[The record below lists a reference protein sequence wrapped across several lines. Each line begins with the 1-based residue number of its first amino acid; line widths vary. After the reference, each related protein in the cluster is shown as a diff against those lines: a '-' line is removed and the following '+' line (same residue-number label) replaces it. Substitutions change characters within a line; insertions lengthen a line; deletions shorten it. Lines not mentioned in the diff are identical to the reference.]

1 MKITLVGN
9 CQTET
14 LRRILKVSLPDT
26 AVNRLTIEDA
36 LKTPPKRL
44 LDADHVLLQSHPRL
58 APLEARLRTESKLLR
73 FPNVS
78 FNGYHP
84 DMVGLRAKDGKS
96 PSLIVSNIVLW
107 SHLRGLSTQEC
118 LALFCES
125 FVSRMNYRQIF
136 EVAKAQLIKSLD
148 AHGMAGAYWFGRW
161 HSRSPFMLNVGH
173 PKLFV
178 MNDLARHLCSV
189 MGIDAR
195 RVDVSALVANQG
207 LRGEIFPTYN
217 QDRDPDNS
225 LVSPHASYVLALKC
239 LDTQAYVSRSYRM
252 LEERLP
258 DHEPNPARGE
268 IFDKALADHRA
279 ATHAAARVNPYGDL
293 PPDRYWRTGVVDSPR
308 VFLDGFSASA
318 RPVIGKQTRV
328 ATAGSCFAQHI
339 SRVLSSKGL
348 NYYVAEAAPP
358 GMSSEEAQRRS
369 YGVFSAR
376 YGNLYTARQLL
387 QLAQR
392 ALGRLQLSQD
402 VWESKDGGFLDPFR
416 PNLGETFPDRENV
429 LRSRDEHLEAVR
441 TMLGSLDVMV
451 FTLGLTESWINLDNG
466 AAYPVA
472 PGVVSRHEDYKQ
484 FAFKNFSLEEIIE
497 DMSVFLGLLAGI
509 NPNAQ
514 VILTVSPVPLV
525 ATYEPEHVLSA
536 TTYSKSV
543 LRTAAQQLSRSYDN
557 VQYFPS
563 YEIITGQPT
572 KGRYYEADLRSIR
585 PEGVE
590 HVMDV
595 FLAHMVNVT
604 SSATPA
610 QPPRKDA
617 PVAEQALVDEMRTY
631 GDVVCDEELIE
642 RK

>member
-1 MKITLVGN
+1 
-9 CQTET
+9 
-14 LRRILKVSLPDT
+14 
-26 AVNRLTIEDA
+26 
-36 LKTPPKRL
+36 
-44 LDADHVLLQSHPRL
+44 
-58 APLEARLRTESKLLR
+58 
-73 FPNVS
+73 
-78 FNGYHP
+78 
-84 DMVGLRAKDGKS
+84 
-96 PSLIVSNIVLW
+96 
-107 SHLRGLSTQEC
+107 
-118 LALFCES
+118 
-125 FVSRMNYRQIF
+125 
-136 EVAKAQLIKSLD
+136 
-148 AHGMAGAYWFGRW
+148 
-161 HSRSPFMLNVGH
+161 
-173 PKLFV
+173 

-392 ALGRLQLSQD
+392 PWADCNSPRMSGRARTEASSTHSGPTSAKPSRTGKTCCA
-402 VWESKDGGFLDPFR
+402 V
-416 PNLGETFPDRENV
+416 ETSTWKRCGRCSG
-429 LRSRDEHLEAVR
+429 RS
-441 TMLGSLDVMV
+441 M
-451 FTLGLTESWINLDNG
+451 SW
-466 AAYPVA
+466 
-472 PGVVSRHEDYKQ
+472 SSH
-484 FAFKNFSLEEIIE
+484 
-497 DMSVFLGLLAGI
+497 SV
-509 NPNAQ
+509 
-514 VILTVSPVPLV
+514 
-525 ATYEPEHVLSA
+525 
-536 TTYSKSV
+536 
-543 LRTAAQQLSRSYDN
+543 
-557 VQYFPS
+557 
-563 YEIITGQPT
+563 
-572 KGRYYEADLRSIR
+572 
-585 PEGVE
+585 
-590 HVMDV
+590 
-595 FLAHMVNVT
+595 
-604 SSATPA
+604 
-610 QPPRKDA
+610 
-617 PVAEQALVDEMRTY
+617 
-631 GDVVCDEELIE
+631 
-642 RK
+642 